1 MTDTLPDASAV
12 PATSAL
18 PIASTTQ
25 TVRALIALLRPR
37 GRALALTTV
46 VLLSATACGLSTPAL
61 LGLMVDAVTEGKP
74 FVSLLRITAFMLG
87 AAAAGVAL
95 TWWSTQLLANVA
107 QNVLA
112 DLREDVFAATLAQPS
127 SLVEDAGTGDLIS
140 RVSGDVEAVNTVIAR
155 VLPAT
160 VSALFMISLTLVG
173 VGVID
178 WRFTVAIVAVAPIH
192 YFALRH
198 FLRRSG
204 PVYRR
209 SRAAQARR
217 GQQLIETLGGA
228 GTVTAL
234 RRTDEHIGRIA
245 ETSEHAISFDMQAV
259 RLRTNFFAQLN
270 GAELLGLAAVL
281 SVGYWLV
288 TTGSVS
294 IGAATAAALYFHSL
308 FSPIAVFLSN
318 IDELQDAGASLA
330 RLIGV
335 TAMPGRPA
343 SIPASAR
350 SAPIGVDVERVS
362 YSYDNST
369 PVIDSISIS
378 IAPGERIAVVGSS
391 GAGKT
396 TLAKLIAGIL
406 PVGDGRITVDGTPI
420 DDLSD
425 AELRHKVVLVSQEV
439 HVFVGT
445 IADDLRLCAPDSDDA
460 KIAEAVETMKA
471 QWIHE
476 LPDGLETRV
485 GAGGYQLTA
494 AQAQHIALVRLA
506 LLDPPVVILDE
517 ATAEAGTTAAGL
529 LDQAAELAVTGRTAV
544 VIAHRLSQAVR
555 ADRILVMSGGRVVE
569 SGTHDELI
577 GADGS
582 YAALWEAWSVRS

>member
-160 VSALFMISLTLVG
+160 VSALFVISLTLVG

-396 TLAKLIAGIL
+396 TLAKLIAGII

-460 KIAEAVETMKA
+460 KITEAVETMKA

>member
-396 TLAKLIAGIL
+396 TLAKLIAGII

-506 LLDPPVVILDE
+506 LLDPPVIILDE

>member
-1 MTDTLPDASAV
+1 MTDTLPDASVV
-12 PATSAL
+12 PPASAL
-18 PIASTTQ
+18 PIASTKQ
-25 TVRALIALLRPR
+25 TVRALMALLRPR
-37 GRALALTTV
+37 RRALALTTV

-74 FVSLLRITAFMLG
+74 FAALLRITAFMLG

-192 YFALRH
+192 YFSLRH

-245 ETSEHAISFDMQAV
+245 ATSEHAISFDMQAV

-343 SIPASAR
+343 SIPVSAR
-350 SAPIGVDVERVS
+350 SEPIGVEVDRVS
-362 YSYDNST
+362 YSYDQST

-396 TLAKLIAGIL
+396 TLAKLIAGII
-406 PVGDGRITVDGTPI
+406 PVGNGRITVDGTPI

-460 KIAEAVETMKA
+460 KIVEAVEGMKA

-529 LDQAAELAVTGRTAV
+529 LDQAAELAVSGRTAV

>member
-127 SLVEDAGTGDLIS
+127 SLVEGAGTGDLIS

-396 TLAKLIAGIL
+396 TLAKLIAGII

-460 KIAEAVETMKA
+460 KITEAVETMKA

>member
-178 WRFTVAIVAVAPIH
+178 WRFAVAIVAVAPIH

-343 SIPASAR
+343 SIPASDR

-396 TLAKLIAGIL
+396 TLAKLIAGII

-460 KIAEAVETMKA
+460 KITEAVETMKA

>member
-343 SIPASAR
+343 SISASAR
-350 SAPIGVDVERVS
+350 SAPIGVDVKRVS
-362 YSYDNST
+362 YSYNNST

-378 IAPGERIAVVGSS
+378 IAQGERIAVVGSS

-396 TLAKLIAGIL
+396 TLAKLIAGII

-460 KIAEAVETMKA
+460 KITEAVETMKA

>member
-1 MTDTLPDASAV
+1 MTDTLPDASVV
-12 PATSAL
+12 PPASAL
-18 PIASTTQ
+18 PIASTKQ
-25 TVRALIALLRPR
+25 TVRALMALLRPR
-37 GRALALTTV
+37 KRALALTTV

-74 FVSLLRITAFMLG
+74 FAALLRITAFMLG

-245 ETSEHAISFDMQAV
+245 ATSEHAISFDMQAV

-343 SIPASAR
+343 SIPVSAR
-350 SAPIGVDVERVS
+350 SEPIGVEVDRVS
-362 YSYDNST
+362 YSYDQST

-396 TLAKLIAGIL
+396 TLAKLIAGII
-406 PVGDGRITVDGTPI
+406 PVGNGRITVDGTPI

-460 KIAEAVETMKA
+460 KIAEAVEGMKA

>member
-350 SAPIGVDVERVS
+350 SAPIGVDVKRVS

-396 TLAKLIAGIL
+396 TLAKLIAGII
-406 PVGDGRITVDGTPI
+406 PVGDGRITVDGKPI

-460 KIAEAVETMKA
+460 KITEAVETMKA

>member
-343 SIPASAR
+343 SMPATGR
-350 SAPIGVDVERVS
+350 SAPIGVDVKRVS

-396 TLAKLIAGIL
+396 TLAKLIAGII
-406 PVGDGRITVDGTPI
+406 PVRDGRITVDGTPI

-460 KIAEAVETMKA
+460 KITEAVETMKA
-471 QWIHE
+471 QWIHG

>member
-1 MTDTLPDASAV
+1 MTETLPDASAV

-396 TLAKLIAGIL
+396 TLAKLIAGII

-460 KIAEAVETMKA
+460 KITEAVETMKA

>member
-37 GRALALTTV
+37 RRALALTTV

-396 TLAKLIAGIL
+396 TLAKLIAGII

>member
-396 TLAKLIAGIL
+396 TLAKLIAGII

>member
-1 MTDTLPDASAV
+1 MTDTLPDASVV
-12 PATSAL
+12 PPASAL
-18 PIASTTQ
+18 PIASTKQ
-25 TVRALIALLRPR
+25 TVRALMALLRPR
-37 GRALALTTV
+37 RRALALTTV

-74 FVSLLRITAFMLG
+74 FAALLRITAFMLG

-204 PVYRR
+204 PVYRH

-245 ETSEHAISFDMQAV
+245 ATSEHAISFDMQAV

-343 SIPASAR
+343 SIPVSAR
-350 SAPIGVDVERVS
+350 SEPIGVEVDRVS
-362 YSYDNST
+362 YSYDQST

-396 TLAKLIAGIL
+396 TLAKLIAGII
-406 PVGDGRITVDGTPI
+406 PVGNGRITVDGTPI

-460 KIAEAVETMKA
+460 KIAEAVEGMKA

-529 LDQAAELAVTGRTAV
+529 LDQAAELAVSGRTAV

>member
-1 MTDTLPDASAV
+1 MTNTLPDASVV
-12 PATSAL
+12 PPASAL
-18 PIASTTQ
+18 PIASTKQ
-25 TVRALIALLRPR
+25 TVRALMALLRPR
-37 GRALALTTV
+37 KRALALTTV

-74 FVSLLRITAFMLG
+74 FAALLRITAFMLG

-178 WRFTVAIVAVAPIH
+178 WRFTAAIVAVAPIH

-245 ETSEHAISFDMQAV
+245 ATSEHAISFDMQAV

-343 SIPASAR
+343 SIPVSAR
-350 SAPIGVDVERVS
+350 SEPIGVEVDRVS

-396 TLAKLIAGIL
+396 TLAKLIAGII
-406 PVGDGRITVDGTPI
+406 PVGNGRITVDGTPI

-460 KIAEAVETMKA
+460 KIVEAVEGMKA

-529 LDQAAELAVTGRTAV
+529 LDQAAELAVSGRTAV

-577 GADGS
+577 GADSS

>member
-350 SAPIGVDVERVS
+350 SAPIGVDVKRVS

-396 TLAKLIAGIL
+396 TLAKLIAGII

-460 KIAEAVETMKA
+460 KITEAVETMKA

>member
-12 PATSAL
+12 PVVSAL
-18 PIASTTQ
+18 PIASTKQ

-37 GRALALTTV
+37 KRALALTTV

-74 FVSLLRITAFMLG
+74 FASLLRITAFMLG

-234 RRTDEHIGRIA
+234 RRTDEHIDRIA

-288 TTGSVS
+288 TTDSVS

-335 TAMPGRPA
+335 TAMPGRPT

-350 SAPIGVDVERVS
+350 SEPIGVEVDRVS

-396 TLAKLIAGIL
+396 TLAKLIAGII
-406 PVGDGRITVDGTPI
+406 PVGDGRITVDGTLI

-425 AELRHKVVLVSQEV
+425 AELRHEVVLVSQEV

-460 KIAEAVETMKA
+460 KIAEAVDTMKA

-529 LDQAAELAVTGRTAV
+529 LDQAAELAVAGRTAV

>member
-198 FLRRSG
+198 FLRSSG

-288 TTGSVS
+288 ATGSVS

-396 TLAKLIAGIL
+396 TLAKLIAGII

>member
-1 MTDTLPDASAV
+1 VTNTLPDASVV
-12 PATSAL
+12 PPASAL
-18 PIASTTQ
+18 PIASTKQ
-25 TVRALIALLRPR
+25 TVRALMALLRPR
-37 GRALALTTV
+37 KRALALTTV

-74 FVSLLRITAFMLG
+74 FAALLRITAFMLG

-178 WRFTVAIVAVAPIH
+178 WRFTAAIVAVAPIH

-228 GTVTAL
+228 GTVSAL

-245 ETSEHAISFDMQAV
+245 ATSEHAISFDMQAV

-343 SIPASAR
+343 SIPVSAR
-350 SAPIGVDVERVS
+350 SEPIGVEVDRVS

-396 TLAKLIAGIL
+396 TLAKLIAGII
-406 PVGDGRITVDGTPI
+406 PVGNGRITVDGTPI

-460 KIAEAVETMKA
+460 KIVEAVEGMKA

-517 ATAEAGTTAAGL
+517 ATAEAGPTAAGL
-529 LDQAAELAVTGRTAV
+529 LDQAAELAVSGRTAV

-577 GADGS
+577 GADSS

>member
-1 MTDTLPDASAV
+1 MTDTLPDTSAV
-12 PATSAL
+12 PAASAL

-25 TVRALIALLRPR
+25 TVHALIALLRPR

-74 FVSLLRITAFMLG
+74 FVSLLRITAFMLS

-350 SAPIGVDVERVS
+350 SAPIGVDVKRVS

-396 TLAKLIAGIL
+396 TLAKLIAGII

-460 KIAEAVETMKA
+460 KITEAVETMKA

>member
-343 SIPASAR
+343 GNPASAR
-350 SAPIGVDVERVS
+350 SAPIGVDVKRVS

-396 TLAKLIAGIL
+396 TLAKLIAGII

-460 KIAEAVETMKA
+460 KITEAVETMKA

>member
-1 MTDTLPDASAV
+1 
-12 PATSAL
+12 
-18 PIASTTQ
+18 
-25 TVRALIALLRPR
+25 
-37 GRALALTTV
+37 
-46 VLLSATACGLSTPAL
+46 
-61 LGLMVDAVTEGKP
+61 MVDAVTEGKP
-74 FVSLLRITAFMLG
+74 FASLLRITAFMLG

-234 RRTDEHIGRIA
+234 RRTDEHIDRIA

-259 RLRTNFFAQLN
+259 RLRTNFFPQLN

-335 TAMPGRPA
+335 TAMPGRPT

-350 SAPIGVDVERVS
+350 SEPIGVEVDPGFS
-362 YSYDNST
+362 HSYDNST

-396 TLAKLIAGIL
+396 TLAKLIAGII
-406 PVGDGRITVDGTPI
+406 PVGDGRITVDGKLI

-425 AELRHKVVLVSQEV
+425 AELRHEVVLVSQEI

-460 KIAEAVETMKA
+460 KIAQAVDTMKA
-471 QWIHE
+471 QWIQNFRTDSR
-476 LPDGLETRV
+476 PGSGPV
-485 GAGGYQLTA
+485 GT
-494 AQAQHIALVRLA
+494 
-506 LLDPPVVILDE
+506 
-517 ATAEAGTTAAGL
+517 
-529 LDQAAELAVTGRTAV
+529 
-544 VIAHRLSQAVR
+544 S
-555 ADRILVMSGGRVVE
+555 
-569 SGTHDELI
+569 
-577 GADGS
+577 
-582 YAALWEAWSVRS
+582 

>member
-1 MTDTLPDASAV
+1 
-12 PATSAL
+12 
-18 PIASTTQ
+18 
-25 TVRALIALLRPR
+25 
-37 GRALALTTV
+37 
-46 VLLSATACGLSTPAL
+46 
-61 LGLMVDAVTEGKP
+61 
-74 FVSLLRITAFMLG
+74 
-87 AAAAGVAL
+87 
-95 TWWSTQLLANVA
+95 
-107 QNVLA
+107 
-112 DLREDVFAATLAQPS
+112 
-127 SLVEDAGTGDLIS
+127 
-140 RVSGDVEAVNTVIAR
+140 
-155 VLPAT
+155 
-160 VSALFMISLTLVG
+160 
-173 VGVID
+173 
-178 WRFTVAIVAVAPIH
+178 
-192 YFALRH
+192 
-198 FLRRSG
+198 
-204 PVYRR
+204 
-209 SRAAQARR
+209 
-217 GQQLIETLGGA
+217 
-228 GTVTAL
+228 
-234 RRTDEHIGRIA
+234 
-245 ETSEHAISFDMQAV
+245 MQAV

-343 SIPASAR
+343 SIPVSAR
-350 SAPIGVDVERVS
+350 SEPIGVEVDRVS
-362 YSYDNST
+362 YSYDQST

-396 TLAKLIAGIL
+396 TLAKLIAGII
-406 PVGDGRITVDGTPI
+406 PVGNGRITVDGTPI

-460 KIAEAVETMKA
+460 KIAEAVEGMKA

-529 LDQAAELAVTGRTAV
+529 LDQAAELAVSGRTAV

>member
-350 SAPIGVDVERVS
+350 SAPIGVDAERVS

-396 TLAKLIAGIL
+396 TLAKLIAGII

>member
-18 PIASTTQ
+18 PIASTTR

-362 YSYDNST
+362 YSYDNSN

-396 TLAKLIAGIL
+396 TLAKLIAGII

-460 KIAEAVETMKA
+460 KITEAVETMKA

>member
-1 MTDTLPDASAV
+1 VTDTLPDASAV
-12 PATSAL
+12 PVASAL

-25 TVRALIALLRPR
+25 TVRALIALLQPR

-288 TTGSVS
+288 ATGSVS

-343 SIPASAR
+343 SISASAR

-396 TLAKLIAGIL
+396 TLAKLIAGII
-406 PVGDGRITVDGTPI
+406 PVGDGRITVDGKPI